1 MAPITE
7 DGKGEGGGDRVWPFF
22 EGEWGRR
29 RGGSMVPK
37 ADNTVK
43 SGAAAGGWRSKM
55 TKGNWVGGPNARL
68 SRTADYA
75 GEKNMAE
82 SMR

>member
-1 MAPITE
+1 
-7 DGKGEGGGDRVWPFF
+7 
-22 EGEWGRR
+22 
-29 RGGSMVPK
+29 
-37 ADNTVK
+37 
-43 SGAAAGGWRSKM
+43 M

-75 GEKNMAE
+75 DEKNMAE